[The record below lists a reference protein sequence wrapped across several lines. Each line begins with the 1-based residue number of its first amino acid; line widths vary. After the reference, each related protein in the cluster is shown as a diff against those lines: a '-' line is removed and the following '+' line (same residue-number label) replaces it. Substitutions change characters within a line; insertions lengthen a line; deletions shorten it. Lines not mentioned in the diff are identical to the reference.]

1 MKLSLSKKMFKVF
14 IFLSLVSLFADMT
27 YEGGRSIFGSYAKI
41 LGASALLASL
51 AMAGELLG
59 YVSRFISG
67 IIATRLKSSK
77 VYWGL
82 TISGYAI
89 NLIAIPLLA
98 FSGNCLIAIL
108 LILLERIGKGLR
120 SPVRDVILAE
130 VTEKIGRGKAFG
142 LHETLDQIG
151 AILGPLIVT
160 ISLFL
165 TNSNYQITFLIL
177 AIPAFLA
184 LFFLFSAYFEYP
196 NVKAAEKTFNKN
208 LRSKDKMKVFWI
220 YSIAMSL
227 VALGFIS
234 WINFS
239 YILKTSD
246 VFPDYYIA
254 TFYLIAML
262 ADGLLALPIGLMYDK
277 FGLVSLLFAPIAS
290 ILIIPLLFTQ
300 NFISVAIASVLW
312 GIVMAIYESNARAA
326 IADILPENK
335 RAFGYG
341 VFGLG
346 FGVAWTVGS
355 AIYGYLYE
363 VSQSSMIYFAISTEL
378 VALALLL
385 ITIYKWKRNSK

>member
-1 MKLSLSKKMFKVF
+1 MKLNLSNKMFKVF
-14 IFLSLVSLFADMT
+14 IFLSLVSLFADIT

-51 AMAGELLG
+51 ATAGELLG
-59 YVSRFISG
+59 YISRFISG

-82 TISGYAI
+82 TISGYVI
-89 NLIAIPLLA
+89 TLIAIPLLA
-98 FSGNCLIAIL
+98 FSGNWFIAIL

-151 AILGPLIVT
+151 AILGPLIVS
-160 ISLFL
+160 ISLFF

-196 NVKAAEKTFNKN
+196 NVKAAEKTFKKN
-208 LRSKDKMKVFWI
+208 LRSKDKMKIFWI

-363 VSQSSMIYFAISTEL
+363 VSQSSMIYFAISIES

-385 ITIYKWKRNSK
+385 ITIYKWKRNPK